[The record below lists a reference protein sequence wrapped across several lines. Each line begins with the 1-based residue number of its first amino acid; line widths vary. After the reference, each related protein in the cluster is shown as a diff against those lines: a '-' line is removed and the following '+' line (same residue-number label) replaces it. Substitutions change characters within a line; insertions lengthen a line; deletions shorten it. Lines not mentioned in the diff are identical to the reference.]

1 MLIVSFASQVNFLD
15 PLLTN
20 EGDPYGPY
28 RYKELVKECFMISKN
43 CNTSYNDVLNLTPR
57 EKNYLLE
64 FIIDEAKRTQEIVE
78 KNKEALQ
85 NR

>member
-1 MLIVSFASQVNFLD
+1 
-15 PLLTN
+15 
-20 EGDPYGPY
+20 
-28 RYKELVKECFMISKN
+28 MISKN